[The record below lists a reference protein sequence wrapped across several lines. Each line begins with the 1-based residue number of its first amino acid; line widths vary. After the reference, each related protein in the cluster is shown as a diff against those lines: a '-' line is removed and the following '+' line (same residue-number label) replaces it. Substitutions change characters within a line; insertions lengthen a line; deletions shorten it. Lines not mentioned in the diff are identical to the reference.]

1 MENWRDRVS
10 LQRLLTNSDKVGAGA
25 ARRREGRMEG
35 REEGR
40 KDGRIGRGRLSL
52 LHFSCDVASSPNLVS
67 RPLAVSAS
75 PAAAANAAA
84 SVVVAA
90 AAAGSKRS
98 DSTTKTNPS
107 LYYNGTG
114 ALSFVTWP
122 NETPDFGG
130 EARRGLERL

>member
-1 MENWRDRVS
+1 
-10 LQRLLTNSDKVGAGA
+10 
-25 ARRREGRMEG
+25 MEG

-107 LYYNGTG
+107 LNTMGRE
-114 ALSFVTWP
+114 LSRLSHGPTRHQILEVRR
-122 NETPDFGG
+122 G
-130 EARRGLERL
+130 EAWRDCERSG